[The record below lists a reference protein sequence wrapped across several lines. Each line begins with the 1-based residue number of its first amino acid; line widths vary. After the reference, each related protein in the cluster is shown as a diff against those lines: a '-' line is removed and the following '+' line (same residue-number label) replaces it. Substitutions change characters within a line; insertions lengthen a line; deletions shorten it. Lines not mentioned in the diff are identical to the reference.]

1 MVAEVH
7 RILTRGGVF
16 MYPCDRRLQAEGKA
30 GKLRLMYE
38 ANPMAMLVEQAGG
51 LAIAGAGRI
60 LDIEPTELHQRAAV
74 MLGSRDEIER
84 LQRYHLE
91 AESGAA

>member
-1 MVAEVH
+1 
-7 RILTRGGVF
+7 VF
-16 MYPCDRRLQAEGKA
+16 MYPWDRREPDRA

-38 ANPMAMLVEQAGG
+38 ANPMALLVEQAGG
-51 LAIAGAGRI
+51 MAIGGAERI
-60 LDIEPTELHQRAAV
+60 LDIQPTELHQRASV

-91 AESGAA
+91 HLASQARAAG